1 MSQISLNKILL
12 NVEKMDSL
20 SGILNYSSIENH
32 THEERSY
39 WCKCS
44 ANDFENNRYS
54 NNASVNMIN
63 KLPIKG
69 NDFRLK
75 QLFQNLI
82 QNALKY
88 NDKEHIIMRSQVPK
102 RIKNIYFK

>member
-1 MSQISLNKILL
+1 MLRKWTPYQR
-12 NVEKMDSL
+12 
-20 SGILNYSSIENH
+20 ILNYSSIENH
-32 THEERSY
+32 PWNDVY

-44 ANDFENNRYS
+44 ADFLKTIDIPEKTN
-54 NNASVNMIN
+54 VKVIIN
-63 KLPIKG
+63 FQLKG

-88 NDKEHIIMRSQVPK
+88 NDKEHIKLRSQKK
-102 RIKNIYFK
+102 RIKNIYF